1 MNNSER
7 TSDNKSEETLPEKIM
22 DSIQGKDEPMEVNHP
37 EAPITLVLWTYPIVA
52 LLAITIMIIFIW
64 ATKS

>member
-1 MNNSER
+1 MNKSER
-7 TSDNKSEETLPEKIM
+7 TSNNKSEETVPHKIM

-37 EAPITLVLWTYPIVA
+37 DAPIWLVFGSYPIVA
-52 LLAITIMIIFIW
+52 LLAIAILIIFIW